1 VRLRPTIAALR
12 SRRRPVLLGSLGTTT
27 PVSARWG
34 YDRGTPVDRWYIE
47 RFLERERAAIRG
59 RVLEVK
65 DSGYTDRFG
74 REVTETAVLDVDP
87 GNERATIVAD
97 LSAAEGIPDGSFD
110 CFVCTQTLHYVWEV
124 RAAVAHARRILA
136 PGGVLLATLPV
147 TSRVPEP
154 PVDFWRF
161 TPTAVH
167 RLFEEAFA
175 RDELRI
181 EAVGNV
187 LAQVAFLEGMA
198 AEELQEHELVEVD
211 PRFPLLVCVRAER
224 RS

>member
-1 VRLRPTIAALR
+1 MRLRPTIAALR

-175 RDELRI
+175 REELRI

-198 AEELQEHELVEVD
+198 AEELQEHELAEVD

>member
-1 VRLRPTIAALR
+1 
-12 SRRRPVLLGSLGTTT
+12 VLLGSLGTTT

-97 LSAAEGIPDGSFD
+97 LSAADGIPDGSFD

-175 RDELRI
+175 REELRI

-187 LAQVAFLEGMA
+187 LAQVAFLQGMA
-198 AEELQEHELVEVD
+198 AEELQEHELAEYD